1 MVGWQNWIRGLIS
14 AIIGGAANSITVM
27 IVEPASFNFEEGFGK
42 LAMVALVSAIVAAA
56 MFLKQSPLPAKE
68 VKPNGASV

>member
-1 MVGWQNWIRGLIS
+1 MNNWQNWLRGLFS

-27 IVEPASFNFEEGFGK
+27 IVEPASFNFEEGLGK
-42 LAMVALVSAIVAAA
+42 LGMVALISAIVAAA

-68 VKPNGASV
+68 VKKDG